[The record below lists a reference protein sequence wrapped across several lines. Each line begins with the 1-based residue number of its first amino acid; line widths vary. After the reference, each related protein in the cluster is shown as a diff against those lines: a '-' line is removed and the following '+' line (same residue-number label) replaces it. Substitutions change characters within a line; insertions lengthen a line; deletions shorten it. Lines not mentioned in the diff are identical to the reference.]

1 MTKKKG
7 NSIARKIGT
16 TLGKSTVF
24 SGVMHFTDSLK
35 INGSFE
41 GEIISSGFL
50 YVEEGAVIKADIHVD
65 SIVVAGVVHG
75 DIVAVNHVE
84 MLPGGQ
90 VYGNVKTSR
99 LRIADNVVFQGKC
112 EMIKDP
118 RTVDIFSA
126 RVEKLKK
133 TVGSVG

>member
-1 MTKKKG
+1 MAKKTG
-7 NSIARKIGT
+7 NNITRKIGT

-24 SGVMHFTDSLK
+24 SGTMHFTDSLK
-35 INGSFE
+35 INGNFE
-41 GEIISSGFL
+41 GEIISTGFL
-50 YVEEGAVIKADIHVD
+50 YVDNDAVVNADIEVD
-65 SIVVAGVVHG
+65 SIVIAGIVHG
-75 DIVAVNHVE
+75 NIVAASHVE
-84 MLPGGQ
+84 MLSGGQ
-90 VYGNVKTSR
+90 VYGNVRTSR
-99 LRIADNVVFQGKC
+99 LRISDNVVFKGKC

>member
-1 MTKKKG
+1 MTRKRG
-7 NSIARKIGT
+7 NGTLRKIGT
-16 TLGKSTVF
+16 TLGDSTVF

-35 INGSFE
+35 INGRFE
-41 GEIISSGFL
+41 GEIISTGFL
-50 YVEEGAVIKADIHVD
+50 YVDSTAVIKADIQVD
-65 SIVVAGVVHG
+65 SIVIAGVVHG
-75 DIVAVNHVE
+75 DIVAVSHVE
-84 MLPGGQ
+84 MLSGGK
-90 VYGNVKTSR
+90 VYGNVRTAR

-118 RTVDIFSA
+118 GTVDIFSA

>member
-1 MTKKKG
+1 MTRKRG
-7 NSIARKIGT
+7 NGTLRKIGT
-16 TLGKSTVF
+16 TLGDSTVF

-35 INGSFE
+35 INGRFE
-41 GEIISSGFL
+41 GEIISTGFL
-50 YVEEGAVIKADIHVD
+50 YVDSTAVIKADIQVD
-65 SIVVAGVVHG
+65 SIVIAGVVYG
-75 DIVAVNHVE
+75 DIVAASHVE
-84 MLPGGQ
+84 MLSGGK
-90 VYGNVKTSR
+90 VYGNVRTAR